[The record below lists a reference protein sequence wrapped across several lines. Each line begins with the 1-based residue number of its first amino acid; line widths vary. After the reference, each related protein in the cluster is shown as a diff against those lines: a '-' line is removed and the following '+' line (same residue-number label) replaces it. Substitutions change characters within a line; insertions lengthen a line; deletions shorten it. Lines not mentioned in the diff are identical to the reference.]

1 MSGLVQAQTTKSS
14 LGKGPTI
21 VRELVQR
28 YRVCWEV
35 WPDYLMV
42 AGRKQQ
48 IGFQLELSG
57 THEMGVEHPTPGCNH
72 CRKVFAALQVIAVH
86 ILPREERASV
96 YDIESFEPAIHYAPI
111 RGNRSEVSLTIR
123 IAHRSH
129 FNRPVDE
136 CEVRC
141 LEEMKQ
147 RLRELGASEGRFR
160 G

>member
-1 MSGLVQAQTTKSS
+1 MSALVQAHATKPL
-14 LGKGPTI
+14 LGEGPA
-21 VRELVQR
+21 VLRDLVQR

-35 WPDYLMV
+35 WPDYLML

-57 THEMGVEHPTPGCNH
+57 THEAGTEHPTPGCQH

-86 ILPREERASV
+86 ILPREERPSV
-96 YDIESFEPAIHYAPI
+96 YDIESFEPAIHYSPA
-111 RGNRSEVSLTIR
+111 RGNRPEVSLTIR
-123 IAHRSH
+123 IGHREH
-129 FNRPVDE
+129 FDRPVDE

-147 RLRELGASEGRFR
+147 RLRELGASEGRYK

>member
-1 MSGLVQAQTTKSS
+1 MSALVQAHATKSS
-14 LGKGPTI
+14 LGESPA
-21 VRELVQR
+21 VLCELVQR

-42 AGRKQQ
+42 GRRKQQ

-57 THEMGVEHPTPGCNH
+57 THEAGVKHPTPGCQH
-72 CRKVFAALQVIAVH
+72 CRRVFAALQVIAVH
-86 ILPREERASV
+86 ILPREERPSV

-123 IAHRSH
+123 IGHRSH
-129 FNRPVDE
+129 FERSVDE

-147 RLRELGASEGRFR
+147 RLRDLGASEGRYK